1 MPGAGVLCPGTQTRY
16 HHTNGRS
23 NSDDH
28 HRPGSRLVR
37 KQEMAKSEPRDDW
50 GGSGLTYFLR
60 KKHISHRHLLVAMN
74 SKILFI
80 TGYILLFG
88 SFGLAMLI
96 FGLSPTTVF
105 TLPKGV
111 QPGTLLVA
119 LDSSPTLV
127 FLTGVGFLLAGQ
139 LKQRSERVVEEL

>member
-1 MPGAGVLCPGTQTRY
+1 
-16 HHTNGRS
+16 
-23 NSDDH
+23 
-28 HRPGSRLVR
+28 
-37 KQEMAKSEPRDDW
+37 
-50 GGSGLTYFLR
+50 
-60 KKHISHRHLLVAMN
+60 MN

-80 TGYILLFG
+80 TGYVLLFG

-127 FLTGVGFLLAGQ
+127 FLVGVGFLLAGQ

>member
-1 MPGAGVLCPGTQTRY
+1 MPA
-16 HHTNGRS
+16 
-23 NSDDH
+23 
-28 HRPGSRLVR
+28 
-37 KQEMAKSEPRDDW
+37 
-50 GGSGLTYFLR
+50 
-60 KKHISHRHLLVAMN
+60 AMN

-88 SFGLAMLI
+88 SFGLAMLV

-127 FLTGVGFLLAGQ
+127 FLAGVGFLLAGQ
-139 LKQRSERVVEEL
+139 LKQRPERVVEEL

>member
-1 MPGAGVLCPGTQTRY
+1 M
-16 HHTNGRS
+16 
-23 NSDDH
+23 D
-28 HRPGSRLVR
+28 
-37 KQEMAKSEPRDDW
+37 
-50 GGSGLTYFLR
+50 
-60 KKHISHRHLLVAMN
+60 

-80 TGYILLFG
+80 TGYILLFA

-127 FLTGVGFLLAGQ
+127 FLAGVGFLFAGQ